1 MIVGCLEVQ
10 QRGTSISH
18 PEIRN
23 ITHGIRNSMSGQ
35 QQGSSS
41 FPGIGGSAPPTA
53 FGQQQ
58 QQQQQPNGFQQGQ
71 GMYRPPYQHSPAVGI
86 NGNVVDHRQQQL
98 PPIRTTVGN
107 GPPMQYAGMGMQP
120 STQQRPPMSNGNLK
134 MGQPPSTSFVQPQ
147 IGAPGQGGMRPMSGP
162 PPMMQSRPSMAP
174 GNAPPSFAVT
184 SPSKP
189 VPSTQ
194 GIKSID
200 PSQMPR
206 PSSTILPA
214 QVFETRRDGTH
225 TVPPSTEVPL
235 AVRDTGDA
243 GPRYM
248 RSSLN
253 SIPQGNDMVKA
264 SAIPLV
270 VAIQP
275 LALQSKG
282 DSGIPLIDQ
291 RRRGPFRC
299 SACNAYACP
308 FMKFSPDGNT
318 MTCCFCGGTT
328 QVPSE
333 HAGPVGMDGRRTDVD
348 IKPEFGFGTVEH
360 IVDGKYQIRDPM
372 LPTYMFLI
380 DCTSEAVSSG
390 MTFTVCSAIASLLE
404 SIPSKERARVA
415 IVTFNSTVS
424 FYEFKTASSGDP
436 TMFVMGDL
444 DDPFCPISMSAFASP
459 ETHSKPLKNLLDR
472 IPQLYKDTHA
482 AESAGGAAIKA
493 CVETLKY
500 VGGGRL
506 LSFISSLPHKGFLAL
521 RPREAGKPPSEKE
534 SLDIMTP
541 IGNGKQYIQLA
552 KEAAQQ
558 QVSID
563 IFALTKSY
571 VDLATLRLLSTYT
584 SGSVYRY
591 SPFVCSAD
599 TQRFYD
605 DLRWNLTRPAG
616 FEAVGRI
623 RVSSGLSVDEVLG
636 AYCKVGQ
643 NDLLFPSLSSDSTLF
658 AKISH
663 DQRLREGSQACFQFA
678 TLYSTPGG
686 QRRVRVHSLA
696 LPVTRSL
703 GSVFRGADLEIY
715 MGYVARQVIMSMPGK
730 SLASMKDVV
739 TKTVSGTLL
748 AYRKHCATS
757 SSSGQLILPESLKLM
772 PLFCL
777 GLIKL
782 PCFRTDARADAR
794 AVWMSRILSLPI
806 DRLFPVVHPRLFK
819 VPLEVI
825 SNSPEVPERLPLTAE
840 KIESNGLYILENGFD
855 LFVQIGRDV
864 PSQCIEQLLGT
875 PSLQG
880 IDPSS
885 FCDLP
890 AQDNPLS
897 KQVALLIAQ
906 LRRQRR
912 SYMHTRIV
920 IKGHPYETLFHSALI
935 EDRHV
940 LSGMSYVEYLC
951 FLHRQ
956 IQNKMT

>member
-1 MIVGCLEVQ
+1 
-10 QRGTSISH
+10 
-18 PEIRN
+18 
-23 ITHGIRNSMSGQ
+23 MSGQ
-35 QQGSSS
+35 QQGPYS
-41 FPGIGGSAPPTA
+41 FPGHGGSAPPPTA

-58 QQQQQPNGFQQGQ
+58 QQQPPNGYHQQGQ
-71 GMYRPPYQHSPAVGI
+71 GMYRPQYQQQPPVDGHLM
-86 NGNVVDHRQQQL
+86 DHRQQQL
-98 PPIRTTVGN
+98 PPIRTTVAGN
-107 GPPMQYAGMGMQP
+107 GPPNLGGGGGGGPPGMQP
-120 STQQRPPMSNGNLK
+120 PPQQPQMMHGNTMARPP
-134 MGQPPSTSFVQPQ
+134 V
-147 IGAPGQGGMRPMSGP
+147 PGPGTMRPMAG
-162 PPMMQSRPSMAP
+162 PPMMGLQQQGPP
-174 GNAPPSFAVT
+174 GHGPPSFAVT

-189 VPSTQ
+189 VPSSQ

-206 PSSTILPA
+206 PSSSTLPA
-214 QVFETRRDGTH
+214 QVFETRKDGTH
-225 TVPPSTEVPL
+225 TVPPPTEVPL

-264 SAIPLV
+264 SAIPFVL
-270 VAIQP
+270 AIQP
-275 LALQSKG
+275 LAVQSKV

-291 RRRGPFRC
+291 RHRGPLRC
-299 SACNAYACP
+299 SGCNAYACP
-308 FMKFSPDGNT
+308 FMKHSSDGT
-318 MTCCFCGGTT
+318 SMVCCFCGGTT
-328 QVPSE
+328 QVPPE
-333 HAGPVGMDGRRTDVD
+333 HAGPVGMDGRRTDIDV
-348 IKPEFGFGTVEH
+348 KPEFGFGTVEY
-360 IVDGKYQIRDPM
+360 IVDGKYQIREPM
-372 LPTYMFLI
+372 LPTYLFMI

-390 MTFTVCSAIASLLE
+390 MTFTVCSALSNLLE
-404 SIPSKERARVA
+404 SIPYKERARVA

-424 FYEFKTASSGDP
+424 FYEFKPLASGDP
-436 TMFVMGDL
+436 KMLVMGDL
-444 DDPFCPISMSAFASP
+444 DDPFCPIGTSAFASL
-459 ETHSKPLKNLLDR
+459 ETHTEQLKSLLEK
-472 IPQLYKDTHA
+472 IPIIYKDTHA

-493 CVETLKY
+493 CIETVKS
-500 VGGGRL
+500 VGGGRV
-506 LSFISSLPHKGFLAL
+506 LSFINGLPHKGYLAL

-541 IGNGKQYIQLA
+541 AGNGKQYMQLA
-552 KEAAQQ
+552 KEAAQH
-558 QVSID
+558 QVSVD
-563 IFALTKSY
+563 IFALGKSY
-571 VDLATLRLLSTYT
+571 VDLATLRTLSTYT

-591 SPFVCSAD
+591 SPFICSAD

-616 FEAVGRI
+616 FEAVGKV
-623 RVSSGLSVDEVLG
+623 RVSSGLSVDEVMG

-643 NDLLFPSLSSDSTLF
+643 NDLLFPSISSDSTLF
-658 AKISH
+658 VKISH

-703 GSVFRGADLEIY
+703 GSVFRGADLEVY
-715 MGYVARQVIMSMPGK
+715 MGYLARQTISSMPGK
-730 SLASMKDVV
+730 SLASLKDIIN
-739 TKTVSGTLL
+739 KAVSATLL

-777 GLIKL
+777 GLMKL

-819 VPLEVI
+819 VPMEII
-825 SNSPEVPERLPLTAE
+825 SNKEPEIPNRLALTAE
-840 KIESNGLYILENGFD
+840 KIESNELYILENGFD

-864 PSQCIEQLLGT
+864 PTQCIEQLVGT
-875 PSLQG
+875 PSLQS

-885 FCDLP
+885 FSDLP
-890 AQDNPLS
+890 MQNNPLS
-897 KQVALLIAQ
+897 KQVASLVAQ

-920 IKGHPYETLFHSALI
+920 VKGHPYETLFHSALI
-935 EDRHV
+935 EDRHA